1 MKGDWHLCGL
11 ENRTCTHALLTSS
24 LLSPTYIMDKDFHT
38 QYPYVLEIDCKVSGY
53 DPGQLV
59 VLFIQC
65 SMMFGGITEHSS
77 HQSHKM

>member
-1 MKGDWHLCGL
+1 MKGDWYLCGL
-11 ENRTCTHALLTSS
+11 DNRTCAHALLTSS
-24 LLSPTYIMDKDFHT
+24 LSSPTYIMDKIFHT

-59 VLFIQC
+59 VLLIQS
-65 SMMFGGITEHSS
+65 SMTSSSITEHSS